1 MIQIV
6 FTHIYCIYHSHVAL
20 ICAVFTAH
28 TFLSYVLY
36 LCYVMQAYEW
46 ALDAMK
52 YVAGMKL
59 VKDMST
65 AEINQLRV
73 SLDEYMKEHPAVDAD
88 TFGTMQTLAQ
98 KLQNDKL
105 SEKCA
110 MAKSRCLET
119 DKLLRVRRSTLRKA
133 EQHIAQEEHF
143 VQEQQ
148 LAQER
153 HLVQQ
158 GQPKSLNNNNCHCV
172 APLHNG
178 DSRLTLHSLTRN
190 VNYGEPPSVVIRRRS
205 YAGKAASP
213 VYNPSANA
221 YRESVKDLRLQE
233 QLFRDSVITVDMSC
247 HVVTSLPKNLSD
259 STLRG
264 SRESLRDSSEN
275 LTESVSNEQNGV
287 SLSSNVTRTVEPCSC
302 DHMTSTRGR
311 HPGTAC
317 SIQRRRGVQEDG
329 VDRRVNRR
337 STKTFSMMTGSWESL
352 PG

>member
-1 MIQIV
+1 
-6 FTHIYCIYHSHVAL
+6 
-20 ICAVFTAH
+20 
-28 TFLSYVLY
+28 
-36 LCYVMQAYEW
+36 
-46 ALDAMK
+46 MK

-65 AEINQLRV
+65 AEIHQLRV
-73 SLDEYMKEHPAVDAD
+73 SLDEYMKDHPAVDTD
-88 TFGTMQTLAQ
+88 TFGTMQTLAE
-98 KLQNDKL
+98 KLHNDKL

-133 EQHIAQEEHF
+133 EQHLAQEEHF
-143 VQEQQ
+143 AQEQQ

-153 HLVQQ
+153 HL
-158 GQPKSLNNNNCHCV
+158 GQEGRPKSLNNNNCHCV

-178 DSRLTLHSLTRN
+178 DSRLASHSLTRN
-190 VNYGEPPSVVIRRRS
+190 INYGEPPSVVIRRRS

-213 VYNPSANA
+213 VYNPSADA

-259 STLRG
+259 LTLRG
-264 SRESLRDSSEN
+264 SRESLRDSSES

-287 SLSSNVTRTVEPCSC
+287 SLASNATRTVEPRSC
-302 DHMTSTRGR
+302 DHVTSTSTRGR
-311 HPGTAC
+311 HTGTAC
-317 SIQRRRGVQEDG
+317 SIQRRRGVQEEG
-329 VDRRVNRR
+329 VDRERRVNRR
-337 STKTFSMMTGSWESL
+337 GTKTFSMMTGSWESL